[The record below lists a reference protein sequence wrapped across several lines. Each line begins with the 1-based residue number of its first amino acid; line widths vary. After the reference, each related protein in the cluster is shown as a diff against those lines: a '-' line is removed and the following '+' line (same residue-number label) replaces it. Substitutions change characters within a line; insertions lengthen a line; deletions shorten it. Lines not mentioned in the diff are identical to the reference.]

1 MMALPTAPTETFL
14 PSRLASAQGQALGWA
29 QPLSSLGIS
38 PQHAPRCR
46 KPGLHP
52 RPLPMAGTWTQL
64 RPLAPS
70 SAAVPSGS
78 LASLNSAS
86 DRGSWTH

>member
-38 PQHAPRCR
+38 PQHSPRCR

-52 RPLPMAGTWTQL
+52 LAPPHGRHLDPAPA
-64 RPLAPS
+64 PAPS
-70 SAAVPSGS
+70 SATVPSGS
-78 LASLNSAS
+78 LA
-86 DRGSWTH
+86 